1 MTKGRRPDSINSPR
15 RQSRLRDR
23 QNERK
28 PRRGATKLRFDIFDV
43 GNHLGRLN
51 PGLTSGV
58 PPELSRRA
66 TDGERLR
73 REVSDILV
81 VRNMS
86 E

>member
-1 MTKGRRPDSINSPR
+1 MDVNPEGVQPTR
-15 RQSRLRDR
+15 
-23 QNERK
+23 
-28 PRRGATKLRFDIFDV
+28 RFDVFDV
-43 GNHLGRLN
+43 GNHLGYLN
-51 PGLTSGV
+51 PGLASGV
-58 PPELSRRA
+58 SPEPSRRA